1 MIISILI
8 FLVIFSVIVIGHE
21 FGHYAV
27 ARRCG
32 IRVKEFDIGM
42 GPVLFRKQ
50 GKETDFCI
58 RVFPIGGAC
67 LFDGMESMY
76 DPDSVASPSG
86 EKKFERDIDMS
97 LSNRSIG
104 ADAPAAAAR
113 KKDADPHAYPN
124 ASVGARMATVLAGPI
139 ANFLIGL
146 VFAIVIV
153 AFSGTDLPVVREVMD
168 GSAAQEAGLEAG
180 DTIRAINGEP
190 IHIYREVQ
198 LFSMMNYGEPLRITY
213 ERDGVKNTVTLTPR
227 YNEEAGRYYI
237 GLIGS
242 GEYIKCGPLQTFRYG
257 FYEAEYWVRATFQSL
272 GLIFRGH
279 FSADDLSGP
288 VGIVKVVDDTYET
301 TKPYGLSA
309 TVLSFLSL
317 TTLLSINLGIMNLL
331 PIPALDGGR
340 FLLLLVEM
348 IRGKRLS
355 PDKEGYVTLA
365 GVVILMAVMVFAL
378 FNDVSKFF
386 R

>member
-8 FLVIFSVIVIGHE
+8 FLIIFSVIVIGHE

-42 GPVLFRKQ
+42 GPVLFRKK

-67 LFDGMESMY
+67 LFDGMEAMY
-76 DPDSVASPSG
+76 DPDSVAAPSG
-86 EKKFERDIDMS
+86 ERDVFSDLAS
-97 LSNRSIG
+97 VRDQ
-104 ADAPAAAAR
+104 A
-113 KKDADPHAYPN
+113 ADPHAFPN
-124 ASVGARMATVLAGPI
+124 AAVGARMATVLAGPI

-146 VFAIVIV
+146 VFAIVTV
-153 AFSGTDLPVVREVMD
+153 AFSGTDLPVVNQVMES
-168 GSAAQEAGLEAG
+168 SAAQEAGLEAG
-180 DTIRAINGEP
+180 DTILAINEEP

-213 ERDGVKNTVTLTPR
+213 ERDGAKDTVTLTPR

-237 GLIGS
+237 GLVGS
-242 GEYIKCGPLQTFRYG
+242 GQYVKCGALQTFQYG
-257 FYEAEYWVRATFQSL
+257 FYEAEYWVRATFKSL

-301 TKPYGLSA
+301 TKPYGLST

-340 FLLLLVEM
+340 FLLLVVEA
-348 IRGKRLS
+348 IRGKKLS

-378 FNDVSKFF
+378 FNDGSKFF